1 MEVTKGGCRANNQKG
16 SDSKRRT
23 KGWGENRPKT
33 PVSITRDQVVD
44 SNFARLE
51 DGVESVI
58 DNVGTGTTASK
69 RVVLDADTVDAIKG
83 GAAVA
88 TAGVV
93 LMRRPT
99 TGKDKE
105 KGHPLSSIVL
115 TRLVNLPTSV
125 SMRSPLLLAA
135 LARALVSV
143 CLEDNSLRSVVSFLM
158 ALP

>member
-1 MEVTKGGCRANNQKG
+1 M
-16 SDSKRRT
+16 
-23 KGWGENRPKT
+23 
-33 PVSITRDQVVD
+33 
-44 SNFARLE
+44 E
-51 DGVESVI
+51 DGVESVV

-69 RVVLDADTVDAIKG
+69 RVVLDADTVDVTKG

-88 TAGVV
+88 TVGVV

-125 SMRSPLLLAA
+125 SMRSLLLLAA